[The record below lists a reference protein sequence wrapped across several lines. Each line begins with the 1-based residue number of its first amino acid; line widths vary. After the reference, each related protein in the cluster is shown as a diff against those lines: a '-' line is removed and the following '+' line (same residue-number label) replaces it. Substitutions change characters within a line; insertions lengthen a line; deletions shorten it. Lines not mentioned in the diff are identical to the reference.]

1 MKKLT
6 LIFVVL
12 MMLGAV
18 YSQNEVIV
26 GWTFPGNSAVADTG
40 IAVNLD
46 KEITT
51 MGGTSDIQFKNGY
64 ETKAAQVT
72 GWNEGMDTKAWV
84 VSFSTEGYS
93 DLTIGSRQS
102 SGGNDPG
109 PKNFKIQYSINIGA
123 SWTDIPESDII
134 VENDWETSFVE
145 NLELPD
151 DCENM
156 SELFIRWVMTTNE
169 ASGVGGD
176 VLETGKS
183 KIDEIFIKGEVINS
197 VKEHLNFNISIGPNP
212 ATDYIQIHTDFE
224 IDNLCLIDLSGRIII
239 EKINLISTGMVDV
252 SEVPTGI
259 YMLSLVNHQKNISE
273 TRKVAIH

>member
-1 MKKLT
+1 MRKFTLT
-6 LIFVVL
+6 YVLIIL
-12 MMLGAV
+12 IGTV
-18 YSQNEVIV
+18 YAQNEVIV

-46 KEITT
+46 KEIST
-51 MGGTSDIQFKNGY
+51 MGGTSEIQFKNGFD
-64 ETKAAQVT
+64 TKAAQAT
-72 GWNEGMDTKAWV
+72 GWDEGMDSKSWV

-93 DLTIGSRQS
+93 DLTISSKQS
-102 SGGNDPG
+102 SGGNEPG
-109 PKNFKIQYSINIGA
+109 PKNFKIQYSIDMGTI
-123 SWTDIPESDII
+123 WTDVPGSDII

-156 SELFIRWVMTTNE
+156 SELLIRWVMSTNE
-169 ASGVGGD
+169 ASGAGGD

-183 KIDEIFIKGEVINS
+183 KIDEIFIKGVLINS
-197 VKEHLNFNISIGPNP
+197 VKKHLNFNISIKPNP
-212 ATDYIQIHTDFE
+212 TTDYIQIHTDFE

-239 EKINLISTGMVDV
+239 EKINLKSTGKVDV

-259 YMLSLVNHQKNISE
+259 YMLSLVNHQKNILV

>member
-1 MKKLT
+1 MKKFT
-6 LIFVVL
+6 LIFVVI
-12 MMLGAV
+12 MFTGVV
-18 YSQNEVIV
+18 YAQNEVVV
-26 GWTFPGNSAVADTG
+26 GWTFPGDSAVADTG

-51 MGGTSDIQFKNGY
+51 MGGTSEIQLKNGY
-64 ETKAAQVT
+64 ETKAAQAT

-102 SGGNDPG
+102 SGGSDPG
-109 PKNFKIQYSINIGA
+109 PKNYKIQYSIDVGT
-123 SWTDIPESDII
+123 SWTDIPGSDII
-134 VENDWETSFVE
+134 VENDWETSFIE

-156 SELFIRWVMTTNE
+156 SELMIRWIMTTNE
-169 ASGVGGD
+169 ASGAGGN

-183 KIDEIFIKGEVINS
+183 KIDEIFIKGEVLNS

-212 ATDYIQIHTDFE
+212 ATDYIQIRADFE
-224 IDNLCLIDLSGRIII
+224 IDKLILSDLSGRIII
-239 EKINLISTGMVDV
+239 K
-252 SEVPTGI
+252 
-259 YMLSLVNHQKNISE
+259 
-273 TRKVAIH
+273 R